1 MVAELGQ
8 YVHAIGTDS
17 NNLMEPQ
24 SIEAIYIE
32 PTKGQC
38 TGHRVLNLNTK
49 KMISQPK
56 VVVLPV
62 TDQVIQCVEAWAAA
76 AKGVTSTKFFDKK
89 RDLET
94 FQDGNQIAG
103 VDDTKQV
110 YLEEAFDQD
119 YEPEDEDE
127 HDFNL
132 HGQFDDIN
140 ECKICR
146 VAIDLLG
153 G

>member
-76 AKGVTSTKFFDKK
+76 KGVTSMQEWMTPNKFTWKK
-89 RDLET
+89 PWIRT
-94 FQDGNQIAG
+94 M
-103 VDDTKQV
+103 
-110 YLEEAFDQD
+110 
-119 YEPEDEDE
+119 
-127 HDFNL
+127 NL
-132 HGQFDDIN
+132 KMKMNVISIYMDNLMISMN
-140 ECKICR
+140 VKY
-146 VAIDLLG
+146 VV
-153 G
+153 